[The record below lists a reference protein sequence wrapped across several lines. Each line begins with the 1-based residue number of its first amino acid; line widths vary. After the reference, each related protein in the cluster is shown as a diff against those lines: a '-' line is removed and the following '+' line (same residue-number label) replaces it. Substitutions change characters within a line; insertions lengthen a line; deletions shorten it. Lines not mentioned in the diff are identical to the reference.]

1 MKYIYKNVTTFPATV
16 LLASKNQEYVNT
28 LILTP
33 GASKELDYPGLN
45 MYVPNILSCITID
58 TDVIIPVA
66 QVLALESIESI
77 ESVEIEHPAPTITL
91 IDEQL
96 LEPAAGEELE
106 LPETPE
112 VPPVADPLIEIVP
125 PPAPSLEI
133 IKTAKAPIKPIVKPK
148 PGKKN

>member
-58 TDVIIPVA
+58 TDVIIPIA
-66 QVLALESIESI
+66 QVLALESIES
-77 ESVEIEHPAPTITL
+77 VEIKHPELTITL

-96 LEPAAGEELE
+96 LEPVVDEELE
-106 LPETPE
+106 LPKTPE
-112 VPPVADPLIEIVP
+112 APPVEDPLIEIVP
-125 PPAPSLEI
+125 PPTSSIEI
-133 IKTAKAPIKPIVKPK
+133 TKTAKAPIKPIVKPK
-148 PGKKN
+148 PSKKN